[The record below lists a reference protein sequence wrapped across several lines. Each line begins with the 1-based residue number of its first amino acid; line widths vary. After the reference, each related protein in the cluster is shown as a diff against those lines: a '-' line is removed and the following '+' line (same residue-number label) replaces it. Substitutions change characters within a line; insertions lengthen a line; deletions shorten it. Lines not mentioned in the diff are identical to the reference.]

1 MPELDPL
8 TGKDPSTLT
17 LAQLTERLAMERALR
32 EQEFV
37 ALRELLG
44 AVKDAIV
51 AQAVNDRRALELQAA
66 VYEQRLE
73 VLNHAHAAAVEAQAM
88 TVPREMFDQYVKET
102 SSREDAL
109 VDTWSERVTSTTAS
123 MNDRLNVTNKRIDEL
138 QNWRSGL
145 EGRLIGV
152 SAVIGVVVIVINI
165 AIRVI

>member
-8 TGKDPSTLT
+8 TGPDPSTLS

-32 EQEFV
+32 EQEFI
-37 ALRELLG
+37 ALREALG
-44 AVKDAIV
+44 AIKDAIV

-73 VLNHAHAAAVEAQAM
+73 VLNHAHAAAVEAQAK
-88 TVPREMFDQYVKET
+88 TVPREMFDAYVKET

-109 VDTWSERVTSTTAS
+109 VDAQSERTTAA
-123 MNDRLNVTNKRIDEL
+123 MQGVNDRINATNKRIDEL